1 MNKLK
6 SIVNSQR
13 FAILLLI
20 ILNLLQ
26 FRELGLIRLK
36 IKEMAHQLTLVE
48 LEIERYR
55 DLKEQ

>member
-13 FAILLLI
+13 FAVLLLI

-55 DLKEQ
+55 DLKE

>member
-20 ILNLLQ
+20 TLNLLQ

-55 DLKEQ
+55 DLKE

>member
-55 DLKEQ
+55 DHKE

>member
-6 SIVNSQR
+6 SKVNSQR

-55 DLKEQ
+55 DLKE

>member
-36 IKEMAHQLTLVE
+36 IKEMVHQLTLVE

-55 DLKEQ
+55 DLKE

>member
-55 DLKEQ
+55 NLKE

>member
-26 FRELGLIRLK
+26 FRELGLMRLK

-55 DLKEQ
+55 DLKE

>member
-36 IKEMAHQLTLVE
+36 IKEMSHQLTLVE

-55 DLKEQ
+55 DLKE

>member
-55 DLKEQ
+55 DLKK

>member
-26 FRELGLIRLK
+26 FRELGLILFK

-55 DLKEQ
+55 DLKE

>member
-13 FAILLLI
+13 FAIFLLI

-55 DLKEQ
+55 DLKE

>member
-36 IKEMAHQLTLVE
+36 IKEIAHQLTLVE

-55 DLKEQ
+55 DLKE

>member
-48 LEIERYR
+48 MEIERYR
-55 DLKEQ
+55 DLKE

>member
-55 DLKEQ
+55 DLKE

>member
-36 IKEMAHQLTLVE
+36 IKEMGHQLTLVE

-55 DLKEQ
+55 DLKE

>member
-36 IKEMAHQLTLVE
+36 IKEMAHQLTFVE

-55 DLKEQ
+55 DLKE

>member
-26 FRELGLIRLK
+26 FRELGLIGLK

-48 LEIERYR
+48 LGIERFR
-55 DLKEQ
+55 DFKE

>member
-36 IKEMAHQLTLVE
+36 IKEMAHQLTLVD

-55 DLKEQ
+55 DLKE

>member
-48 LEIERYR
+48 LELERYR
-55 DLKEQ
+55 DLKE

>member
-26 FRELGLIRLK
+26 FRELGLISLK
-36 IKEMAHQLTLVE
+36 IKEMSHQLTLVE

-55 DLKEQ
+55 DLKE

>member
-26 FRELGLIRLK
+26 FRELGLIRLN
-36 IKEMAHQLTLVE
+36 IKEMSHQLTLVE

-55 DLKEQ
+55 DLKE